1 VADADP
7 PVGDAD
13 PRSDA
18 SADPGSDASSG
29 AETDSAASSEAV
41 VVPVEPTSTLRS
53 TVAHVAET
61 AAADGAPAIHLV
73 EIASW
78 RTGDPESDERAA
90 AADRVLDRAAAWA
103 SADLDD
109 SEADGAPDLEV
120 VTAVIG
126 ADDYLFG
133 ADDYVRVLAEYA
145 EANGADRVVLDPE
158 YTPVGNTTLLQPL
171 EFALSNTSLSVETAP
186 VDRPTRRERI
196 RTEASTGRFAA
207 LFGLSLAFY
216 FLLGDPLYWF
226 DVVTGVATATVVSI
240 TLSRV
245 SLDSDPAIPR
255 TPMRIARAAIYVPVL
270 LFEIVKANLVVARV
284 ILDPRLPI
292 EPTLNR
298 MRVIVGSGLPLM
310 TLANSITLTPG
321 TLTVRARDSDLY
333 VHSLVPWA
341 REGLFD
347 GSLERWTRFVYYGRR
362 SARLPTP
369 RERDDVAILQGDDAT
384 EELPIAAADGGA
396 VDASEA
402 ADAVDASEA
411 ADAVDASEAADAV
424 GASGATAE
432 TAEVDEVTD
441 R

>member
-1 VADADP
+1 MADTDPPGGGAGPDADATVDP
-7 PVGDAD
+7 DEASEGDA
-13 PRSDA
+13 ST
-18 SADPGSDASSG
+18 
-29 AETDSAASSEAV
+29 ESAAPGAV
-41 VVPVEPTSTLRS
+41 IVPVEPTSTLRS

-78 RTGDPESDERAA
+78 RNGDPESDERAA
-90 AADRVLDRAAAWA
+90 AAERVLERVTAWA
-103 SADLDD
+103 TADLDD
-109 SEADGAPDLEV
+109 SEAPGAADVEV
-120 VTAVIG
+120 VTTVLG

-171 EFALSNTSLSVETAP
+171 EFALSNTPLSVETAP
-186 VDRPTRRERI
+186 VDRPTRRERF
-196 RTEASTGRFAA
+196 RTEATTGRFVA

-216 FLLGDPLYWF
+216 LLLGDPTYWF
-226 DVVTGVATATVVSI
+226 DVVTGVASAAVVSI

-245 SLDSDPAIPR
+245 SLDSNPAFPR
-255 TPMRIARAAIYVPVL
+255 TPMRIVRGLVYVPVL

-292 EPTLNR
+292 EPTMNR
-298 MRVIVGSGLPLM
+298 MRVIVGRGLPLM

-369 RERDDVAILQGDDAT
+369 RERDDVAILQGADAT

-396 VDASEA
+396 IDGERDA
-402 ADAVDASEA
+402 ADDDSAVDAG
-411 ADAVDASEAADAV
+411 DASDEGENDP
-424 GASGATAE
+424 
-432 TAEVDEVTD
+432 EVTD

>member
-1 VADADP
+1 MADTDPPAGGADP
-7 PVGDAD
+7 DAEATVG
-13 PRSDA
+13 
-18 SADPGSDASSG
+18 SG
-29 AETDSAASSEAV
+29 AGAV
-41 VVPVEPTSTLRS
+41 IVPVEPTSTLRS
-53 TVAHVAET
+53 TIAHVAES
-61 AAADGAPAIHLV
+61 AAEDGAPAIHLV

-78 RTGDPESDERAA
+78 RDGDPESDDRAA
-90 AADRVLDRAAAWA
+90 AAERVLERVSAWTT
-103 SADLDD
+103 ADLDD
-109 SEADGAPDLEV
+109 SEAPGAADVEV
-120 VTAVIG
+120 VTAVLG

-133 ADDYVRVLAEYA
+133 ADDYARVLAEYA

-171 EFALSNTSLSVETAP
+171 EFGLSNTSLSVETAP
-186 VDRPTRRERI
+186 VDRPTRRERF
-196 RTEASTGRFAA
+196 RTEATTGRFVA

-216 FLLGDPLYWF
+216 LLLGDPTYWF
-226 DVVTGVATATVVSI
+226 DAVTGVASAAVVSI

-245 SLDSDPAIPR
+245 SLDSNPAIPR
-255 TPMRIARAAIYVPVL
+255 TPMRIVRGLIYLPVL
-270 LFEIVKANLVVARV
+270 LFEILKANLVVARV

-292 EPTLNR
+292 DPTLNR

-384 EELPIAAADGGA
+384 EELPIAATDGGA
-396 VDASEA
+396 PAEDEPIDAGDADDA
-402 ADAVDASEA
+402 ADPSDR
-411 ADAVDASEAADAV
+411 
-424 GASGATAE
+424 
-432 TAEVDEVTD
+432 DEVTD

>member
-1 VADADP
+1 MADAGPPSGDDDP
-7 PVGDAD
+7 DAD
-13 PRSDA
+13 GSPDAAAASDA
-18 SADPGSDASSG
+18 DAATESASAG
-29 AETDSAASSEAV
+29 AV
-41 VVPVEPTSTLRS
+41 IVPVEPSSTLRS
-53 TVAHVAET
+53 TIAHVAEA
-61 AAADGAPAIHLV
+61 AAADGAAAIHLV

-78 RTGDPESDERAA
+78 RNGDPESDERAA
-90 AADRVLDRAAAWA
+90 AAERVLERAAAWA
-103 SADLDD
+103 NADLDD
-109 SEADGAPDLEV
+109 SEAPGAADVEV
-120 VTAVIG
+120 VTAVLG
-126 ADDYLFG
+126 ADGYLFG

-145 EANGADRVVLDPE
+145 EANDADRVVLDPE

-171 EFALSNTSLSVETAP
+171 EFGLSNTSLSVETAP
-186 VDRPTRRERI
+186 VDRPTRRERF
-196 RTEASTGRFAA
+196 RTEATTGRFVA

-216 FLLGDPLYWF
+216 LLLGDPTYWF
-226 DVVTGVATATVVSI
+226 DLVTGVATAAVVSI

-245 SLDSDPAIPR
+245 SLDSNPAFPR
-255 TPMRIARAAIYVPVL
+255 TPMRIVRGVIYVPVL

-292 EPTLNR
+292 EPTMNR

-347 GSLERWTRFVYYGRR
+347 GPLERWTRFVYYGRR
-362 SARLPTP
+362 AARLPSP

-384 EELPIAAADGGA
+384 EELPIAAADGGDPGSG
-396 VDASEA
+396 VESESG
-402 ADAVDASEA
+402 D
-411 ADAVDASEAADAV
+411 
-424 GASGATAE
+424 GASVEAESTADP
-432 TAEVDEVTD
+432 TDADEVTD

>member
-1 VADADP
+1 MADADSP
-7 PVGDAD
+7 SDAGDPGDGSTDSLGSTAAADAD
-13 PRSDA
+13 AAGGPA
-18 SADPGSDASSG
+18 AAGS
-29 AETDSAASSEAV
+29 V
-41 VVPVEPTSTLRS
+41 IVPVEPTSTLRS
-53 TVAHVAET
+53 TIAHVAE
-61 AAADGAPAIHLV
+61 AAATGGAPAIHLV

-78 RTGDPESDERAA
+78 RNGDPESDERAA
-90 AADRVLDRAAAWA
+90 AAERVLERAAAWTA
-103 SADLDD
+103 ADLDD
-109 SEADGAPDLEV
+109 SEAPGAADVEV

-145 EANGADRVVLDPE
+145 EANRADRVVLDPE

-186 VDRPTRRERI
+186 VDRPTRRERF
-196 RTEASTGRFAA
+196 RTEATTGRFLA

-216 FLLGDPLYWF
+216 LLLGDPTYWF
-226 DVVTGVATATVVSI
+226 DAVTGVATAAIVSV

-245 SLDSDPAIPR
+245 SLDSNPAIPR
-255 TPMRIARAAIYVPVL
+255 TPMRILRGLVYVPVL
-270 LFEIVKANLVVARV
+270 LFEILKANLVVARV

-292 EPTLNR
+292 EPTMNR

-333 VHSLVPWA
+333 VHSLLPWA

-384 EELPIAAADGGA
+384 EELPIAAADGGDVTA
-396 VDASEA
+396 EGEDPT
-402 ADAVDASEA
+402 ADAE
-411 ADAVDASEAADAV
+411 
-424 GASGATAE
+424 
-432 TAEVDEVTD
+432 EVTD

>member
-1 VADADP
+1 MADADP
-7 PVGDAD
+7 PPGDPDPDADATADPEASNGDA
-13 PRSDA
+13 
-18 SADPGSDASSG
+18 G
-29 AETDSAASSEAV
+29 TDSLRGSV

-53 TVAHVAET
+53 TIAHVAET
-61 AAADGAPAIHLV
+61 AAEDGASAIHLV

-78 RTGDPESDERAA
+78 REGDPESDERAA
-90 AADRVLDRAAAWA
+90 AAERVLDRVSAWA
-103 SADLDD
+103 NADLDD
-109 SEADGAPDLEV
+109 SEAPGADGVDV
-120 VTAVIG
+120 VTAVLG

-133 ADDYVRVLAEYA
+133 ADDYARVLAAYA
-145 EANGADRVVLDPE
+145 EENGADRVVLDPE

-171 EFALSNTSLSVETAP
+171 EFALSSTPLSVEAAP
-186 VDRPTRRERI
+186 IERPTRRERF
-196 RTEASTGRFAA
+196 RTEATTGRFVA

-216 FLLGDPLYWF
+216 LLLGDPTYWF
-226 DVVTGVATATVVSI
+226 DVVTGVASAAVVSI

-245 SLDSDPAIPR
+245 SLDSNPTVPR
-255 TPMRIARAAIYVPVL
+255 TPMRILRGGIYVPVL
-270 LFEIVKANLVVARV
+270 LFEILKANLVVARV

-292 EPTLNR
+292 EPTMNR

-362 SARLPTP
+362 AARLPSP
-369 RERDDVAILQGDDAT
+369 RERDDVAILQGPDAA
-384 EELPIAAADGGA
+384 EELPIAAADGG
-396 VDASEA
+396 
-402 ADAVDASEA
+402 
-411 ADAVDASEAADAV
+411 
-424 GASGATAE
+424 GPASGGGPEPSDDPGDAA
-432 TAEVDEVTD
+432 EVTD

>member
-1 VADADP
+1 MADTDP
-7 PVGDAD
+7 PAGDGSETAAAGATT
-13 PRSDA
+13 PDA
-18 SADPGSDASSG
+18 TIGPTAG
-29 AETDSAASSEAV
+29 AV
-41 VVPVEPTSTLRS
+41 IVPVEPTSTLRS
-53 TVAHVAET
+53 TVAHVAES
-61 AAADGAPAIHLV
+61 AAADGAPAVHLV

-78 RTGDPESDERAA
+78 RNGDPESDERAA
-90 AADRVLDRAAAWA
+90 AADRVLERVAAWA
-103 SADLDD
+103 TADLDD
-109 SEADGAPDLEV
+109 SEASGAENVEV

-126 ADDYLFG
+126 DDDYLFG

-145 EANGADRVVLDPE
+145 ESHGADRVVLDPE

-186 VDRPTRRERI
+186 VDRPTRRERFSS
-196 RTEASTGRFAA
+196 EATTGRFVA

-216 FLLGDPLYWF
+216 LALGDPSYWF
-226 DVVTGVATATVVSI
+226 DAVTGVATAAVVSI

-245 SLDSDPAIPR
+245 SLDSTPAIPR
-255 TPMRIARAAIYVPVL
+255 TPMRIVRGLVYVPVL
-270 LFEIVKANLVVARV
+270 LFEILKANLVVARV
-284 ILDPRLPI
+284 ILDPRMPI
-292 EPTLNR
+292 EPTMNR

-369 RERDDVAILQGDDAT
+369 RERDDVAILQGDGAT

-396 VDASEA
+396 HEPN
-402 ADAVDASEA
+402 DAVEGSD
-411 ADAVDASEAADAV
+411 
-424 GASGATAE
+424 E
-432 TAEVDEVTD
+432 TDDSDEVTD

>member
-1 VADADP
+1 VADAGPPPGDDDP
-7 PVGDAD
+7 VAAGSPDAAATSDAD
-13 PRSDA
+13 AATESA
-18 SADPGSDASSG
+18 SAG
-29 AETDSAASSEAV
+29 AV
-41 VVPVEPTSTLRS
+41 IVPVEPSSTLRS
-53 TVAHVAET
+53 TIAHVAE
-61 AAADGAPAIHLV
+61 AAAAAGAPAIHLV

-78 RTGDPESDERAA
+78 RNGDPESDERAA

-109 SEADGAPDLEV
+109 SEADGAADVEV
-120 VTAVIG
+120 VTAVLG

-145 EANGADRVVLDPE
+145 EENDADRVVLDPE

-171 EFALSNTSLSVETAP
+171 EFALSNTPLSVETAP
-186 VDRPTRRERI
+186 VDRPTRRERF
-196 RTEASTGRFAA
+196 RTEATTGRFVA

-216 FLLGDPLYWF
+216 LLLGDPTYPF
-226 DVVTGVATATVVSI
+226 DLVTGVATAAVVSI

-245 SLDSDPAIPR
+245 SLDSNPAFPR
-255 TPMRIARAAIYVPVL
+255 TPMRIARGIIYVPVL

-347 GSLERWTRFVYYGRR
+347 GPLERWTRFVYYGRR
-362 SARLPTP
+362 AARLPSP
-369 RERDDVAILQGDDAT
+369 RERDDIAVLQGPDAT
-384 EELPIAAADGGA
+384 EELPIAAADGGDPGSSGDPGSGGGDESSD
-396 VDASEA
+396 DASVEA
-402 ADAVDASEA
+402 ESSDDPSDA
-411 ADAVDASEAADAV
+411 
-424 GASGATAE
+424 
-432 TAEVDEVTD
+432 DEVTD

>member
-1 VADADP
+1 MADADP

-13 PRSDA
+13 PEADA
-18 SADPGSDASSG
+18 TVGSDAAAAPGEASDSD
-29 AETDSAASSEAV
+29 AATDAASAPGAV
-41 VVPVEPTSTLRS
+41 IVPVEPTSTLRS
-53 TVAHVAET
+53 TVAHVAER

-78 RTGDPESDERAA
+78 RDGDPESDDRAA
-90 AADRVLDRAAAWA
+90 AAARVLERVSAWA

-109 SEADGAPDLEV
+109 SEAPGAADVEV
-120 VTAVIG
+120 VTAVLG

-133 ADDYVRVLAEYA
+133 ADDYARVLAEYA
-145 EANGADRVVLDPE
+145 EGVGADRVVLDPE

-171 EFALSNTSLSVETAP
+171 EFELSNTSLSVETAP
-186 VDRPTRRERI
+186 VDRPTRRERL
-196 RTEASTGRFAA
+196 RTETSTGRFAA

-216 FLLGDPLYWF
+216 LLLGDPTYPF
-226 DVVTGVATATVVSI
+226 DLVTGVATAVVVSI

-245 SLDSDPAIPR
+245 SLDSNPAIPR
-255 TPMRIARAAIYVPVL
+255 TPMRIVRGTIYVPVL

-292 EPTLNR
+292 EPSMNR

-384 EELPIAAADGGA
+384 EELPIAAADGGDPEA
-396 VDASEA
+396 DGGRSDPEPGDEAIDVD
-402 ADAVDASEA
+402 
-411 ADAVDASEAADAV
+411 
-424 GASGATAE
+424 G
-432 TAEVDEVTD
+432 VTD

>member
-1 VADADP
+1 MADGDPPTGQVTDDDAPTADAT
-7 PVGDAD
+7 AAAAE
-13 PRSDA
+13 SA
-18 SADPGSDASSG
+18 SAG
-29 AETDSAASSEAV
+29 AV
-41 VVPVEPTSTLRS
+41 IVPVEPSSTLRS
-53 TVAHVAET
+53 TVAHVAEA
-61 AAADGAPAIHLV
+61 AAADGASAVHFV
-73 EIASW
+73 ELASW
-78 RTGDPESDERAA
+78 RNGDPESDERAA
-90 AADRVLDRAAAWA
+90 AAERVLERVTSWA
-103 SADLDD
+103 TADLDD
-109 SEADGAPDLEV
+109 SEAEAASEVEV
-120 VTAVIG
+120 VSAVLG
-126 ADDYLFG
+126 DDDYLFG

-171 EFALSNTSLSVETAP
+171 EFALSNTPLSVETAP
-186 VDRPTRRERI
+186 VDRPTRRERF
-196 RTEASTGRFAA
+196 RTEATTGRFVA

-216 FLLGDPLYWF
+216 LLLGDPTYWF
-226 DVVTGVATATVVSI
+226 DLVTGLATAAVVSI

-245 SLDSDPAIPR
+245 SLDSNPAIPR
-255 TPMRIARAAIYVPVL
+255 TPMRIVRGLIYVPVL

-292 EPTLNR
+292 DPTLNR

-333 VHSLVPWA
+333 VHSLLPWA

-369 RERDDVAILQGDDAT
+369 RERDDVAILQGDEAT

-396 VDASEA
+396 VEATEASGEA
-402 ADAVDASEA
+402 ESPADATDA
-411 ADAVDASEAADAV
+411 DGVI
-424 GASGATAE
+424 
-432 TAEVDEVTD
+432 D

>member
-1 VADADP
+1 MADGDPPTGQVTDDDAPTADAT
-7 PVGDAD
+7 AAAAE
-13 PRSDA
+13 SA
-18 SADPGSDASSG
+18 SAG
-29 AETDSAASSEAV
+29 AV
-41 VVPVEPTSTLRS
+41 IVPVEPSSTLRS
-53 TVAHVAET
+53 TVAHVAEA
-61 AAADGAPAIHLV
+61 AAADGASAVHFV
-73 EIASW
+73 ELASW
-78 RTGDPESDERAA
+78 RNGDPESDERAA
-90 AADRVLDRAAAWA
+90 AAERVLERVTSWA
-103 SADLDD
+103 TADLDD
-109 SEADGAPDLEV
+109 SEAEAASEVEV
-120 VTAVIG
+120 VSAVLG
-126 ADDYLFG
+126 DDDYLFG

-171 EFALSNTSLSVETAP
+171 EFALSNTPLSVETAP
-186 VDRPTRRERI
+186 VDRPTRRERF
-196 RTEASTGRFAA
+196 RTEATTGRFVA

-216 FLLGDPLYWF
+216 LLLGDPTYWF
-226 DVVTGVATATVVSI
+226 DLVTGLATAAVVSI

-245 SLDSDPAIPR
+245 SLDSNPAIPR
-255 TPMRIARAAIYVPVL
+255 TPMRIVRGLIYVPVL
-270 LFEIVKANLVVARV
+270 LFEIVKANLVVAWV

-292 EPTLNR
+292 DPTLNR

-333 VHSLVPWA
+333 VHSLLPWA

-369 RERDDVAILQGDDAT
+369 RERDDVAILQGDEAT

-396 VDASEA
+396 VEATEASGEA
-402 ADAVDASEA
+402 ESPADATDA
-411 ADAVDASEAADAV
+411 DGVI
-424 GASGATAE
+424 
-432 TAEVDEVTD
+432 D

>member
-1 VADADP
+1 MADGGPPTGQVTDGDAPADAAATAA
-7 PVGDAD
+7 DAAAE
-13 PRSDA
+13 SA
-18 SADPGSDASSG
+18 SAG
-29 AETDSAASSEAV
+29 AV
-41 VVPVEPTSTLRS
+41 IVPVEPSSTLRS
-53 TVAHVAET
+53 TVAHVAEA
-61 AAADGAPAIHLV
+61 AAADGASAIHFV

-78 RTGDPESDERAA
+78 RNGDPESDERAA
-90 AADRVLDRAAAWA
+90 AAERVLERVTSWA
-103 SADLDD
+103 TADLDD
-109 SEADGAPDLEV
+109 SEAEAASEVEV
-120 VTAVIG
+120 VSAVLG

-171 EFALSNTSLSVETAP
+171 EFALSNTPLSVETAP
-186 VDRPTRRERI
+186 VDRPTRRERF
-196 RTEASTGRFAA
+196 RTEATTGRFVA

-216 FLLGDPLYWF
+216 LLLGDPTYWF
-226 DVVTGVATATVVSI
+226 DLVTGVATAAVVSI

-245 SLDSDPAIPR
+245 SLDSNPAIPR
-255 TPMRIARAAIYVPVL
+255 TPMRIVRGVIYVPVL
-270 LFEIVKANLVVARV
+270 LLEIVKANLVVARV

-292 EPTLNR
+292 DPTLNR

-333 VHSLVPWA
+333 VHSLLPWA

-369 RERDDVAILQGDDAT
+369 RERDDVAILQGDEAT

-396 VDASEA
+396 VEATDASGEGEPTP
-402 ADAVDASEA
+402 DAS
-411 ADAVDASEAADAV
+411 DA
-424 GASGATAE
+424 
-432 TAEVDEVTD
+432 DEVTD

>member
-1 VADADP
+1 MADAGPSPGDDDP
-7 PVGDAD
+7 DTE
-13 PRSDA
+13 A
-18 SADPGSDASSG
+18 SADPEATSDSDAASAPASG
-29 AETDSAASSEAV
+29 AV
-41 VVPVEPTSTLRS
+41 IVPVEPSSTLRS
-53 TVAHVAET
+53 TIAHIAE
-61 AAADGAPAIHLV
+61 AAATEGASALHLV

-78 RTGDPESDERAA
+78 RNGDPESDERAA
-90 AADRVLDRAAAWA
+90 AAERVLERAAAWA
-103 SADLDD
+103 RADLED
-109 SEADGAPDLEV
+109 SEAPGAPDVEV
-120 VTAVIG
+120 VTAVLG
-126 ADDYLFG
+126 ADGYLFG

-145 EANGADRVVLDPE
+145 EANDADRVVLDPE

-171 EFALSNTSLSVETAP
+171 EFALSNTPLSVETAP
-186 VDRPTRRERI
+186 VDRPTRRERF
-196 RTEASTGRFAA
+196 RTEATTGRFVA

-216 FLLGDPLYWF
+216 LLLGDPTYWF
-226 DVVTGVATATVVSI
+226 DAVTGVATAAVVSI

-245 SLDSDPAIPR
+245 SLDSDPAFPR
-255 TPMRIARAAIYVPVL
+255 TPMRIVRGLIYVPVL

-347 GSLERWTRFVYYGRR
+347 GPLERWTRFVYYGRR
-362 SARLPTP
+362 AARLPSP
-369 RERDDVAILQGDDAT
+369 RERDDVAILQGPDAT
-384 EELPIAAADGGA
+384 EELPIAAADGGDPGSGVESESSGGA
-396 VDASEA
+396 GVEVESSDDSTDA
-402 ADAVDASEA
+402 D
-411 ADAVDASEAADAV
+411 
-424 GASGATAE
+424 G
-432 TAEVDEVTD
+432 VTD

>member
-1 VADADP
+1 MADGDPPTGQVTDGDAPADAAATAA
-7 PVGDAD
+7 DATAE
-13 PRSDA
+13 SA
-18 SADPGSDASSG
+18 SAG
-29 AETDSAASSEAV
+29 AV
-41 VVPVEPTSTLRS
+41 IVPVEPSSTLRS
-53 TVAHVAET
+53 TVAHVAEA
-61 AAADGAPAIHLV
+61 AAADGASAIHFV

-78 RTGDPESDERAA
+78 RNGDPESDERAA
-90 AADRVLDRAAAWA
+90 AAERVLERVTSWA
-103 SADLDD
+103 TADLDD
-109 SEADGAPDLEV
+109 SEAEAASEV
-120 VTAVIG
+120 DVVSAVLG

-171 EFALSNTSLSVETAP
+171 EFALSNTPLSVETAP
-186 VDRPTRRERI
+186 VDRPTRRERF
-196 RTEASTGRFAA
+196 RTEATTGRFVA

-216 FLLGDPLYWF
+216 LLLGDPTYWF
-226 DVVTGVATATVVSI
+226 DLVTGVATAAVVSI

-245 SLDSDPAIPR
+245 SLDSNPAIPR
-255 TPMRIARAAIYVPVL
+255 TPMRIVRGVIYVPVL

-292 EPTLNR
+292 DPTLNR

-333 VHSLVPWA
+333 VHSLLPWA

-369 RERDDVAILQGDDAT
+369 RERDDVAILQGDEAT

-396 VDASEA
+396 VEATEASGEA
-402 ADAVDASEA
+402 ESPADATDA
-411 ADAVDASEAADAV
+411 DGVI
-424 GASGATAE
+424 
-432 TAEVDEVTD
+432 D

>member
-1 VADADP
+1 MADADP
-7 PVGDAD
+7 PPGDG
-13 PRSDA
+13 A
-18 SADPGSDASSG
+18 SADGPVDSAETSGLSAEASG
-29 AETDSAASSEAV
+29 ADATGGPTATAGAII
-41 VVPVEPTSTLRS
+41 VPVEPTSTLRS
-53 TVAHVAET
+53 TIAHVAE
-61 AAADGAPAIHLV
+61 AAANDGAPALHLV

-78 RTGDPESDERAA
+78 RDGDPESDERAA
-90 AADRVLDRAAAWA
+90 AAERVLERVAAWA
-103 SADLDD
+103 TADLDD
-109 SEADGAPDLEV
+109 SEAPAAADVEV

-145 EANGADRVVLDPE
+145 EENDADRVVLDPE

-186 VDRPTRRERI
+186 VDRPTRRERF
-196 RTEASTGRFAA
+196 RTEATTGRFVA

-216 FLLGDPLYWF
+216 LLLGDPTYWF
-226 DVVTGVATATVVSI
+226 DAVTGVATAAVVSI

-245 SLDSDPAIPR
+245 SLDSTPAIPR
-255 TPMRIARAAIYVPVL
+255 TPMRIARGLVYVPVL
-270 LFEIVKANLVVARV
+270 LYEILKANLVVARV

-396 VDASEA
+396 VGA
-402 ADAVDASEA
+402 AHESDGVDETGA
-411 ADAVDASEAADAV
+411 AESID
-424 GASGATAE
+424 
-432 TAEVDEVTD
+432 DEVTD

>member
-7 PVGDAD
+7 PPRDAA
-13 PRSDA
+13 PDA
-18 SADPGSDASSG
+18 HGPTDAAGTGSRAQNG
-29 AETDSAASSEAV
+29 SAAGAV
-41 VVPVEPTSTLRS
+41 IVPVEPTSTLRS
-53 TVAHVAET
+53 TISHVAET
-61 AAADGAPAIHLV
+61 AAADGSPAVHLV

-78 RTGDPESDERAA
+78 RNGDPESDERAA
-90 AADRVLDRAAAWA
+90 SAERVLERVSAWA
-103 SADLDD
+103 TADLDD
-109 SEADGAPDLEV
+109 SEAPAAADVDV

-133 ADDYVRVLAEYA
+133 ADDYVRVLTEYA
-145 EANGADRVVLDPE
+145 EANDADRVVLDPE

-171 EFALSNTSLSVETAP
+171 EFALSNTPLSVETAP
-186 VDRPTRRERI
+186 VDRPTRRERF
-196 RTEASTGRFAA
+196 RTEATTKRFVA

-216 FLLGDPLYWF
+216 LLLGDPTYWF
-226 DVVTGVATATVVSI
+226 DAVTGVATAAVVSI

-245 SLDSDPAIPR
+245 SLDSTPAIPR
-255 TPMRIARAAIYVPVL
+255 TPMRILRGLVYVPVL

-292 EPTLNR
+292 EPTMNR

-333 VHSLVPWA
+333 VHSLLPWA

-396 VDASEA
+396 VDGADDA
-402 ADAVDASEA
+402 APADAAESE
-411 ADAVDASEAADAV
+411 
-424 GASGATAE
+424 TP
-432 TAEVDEVTD
+432 DESSDDGVTD

>member
-1 VADADP
+1 MADTDPPAGGADP
-7 PVGDAD
+7 DATATADSGAGATVGSGAGAAAESGDA
-13 PRSDA
+13 SETDA
-18 SADPGSDASSG
+18 ES
-29 AETDSAASSEAV
+29 DSAAGAV
-41 VVPVEPTSTLRS
+41 IVPVEPTSTLRS
-53 TVAHVAET
+53 TIAHVAAS
-61 AAADGAPAIHLV
+61 AAEDGASAIHLV

-78 RTGDPESDERAA
+78 RDGDPESDDRAA
-90 AADRVLDRAAAWA
+90 AAERVLERVSAWTT
-103 SADLDD
+103 ADLDD
-109 SEADGAPDLEV
+109 SEAPGAADVEV
-120 VTAVIG
+120 VTAVLG

-171 EFALSNTSLSVETAP
+171 EFALSNTPLSVETAP
-186 VDRPTRRERI
+186 VDRPTRRERF
-196 RTEASTGRFAA
+196 RTEATTGRFVA

-216 FLLGDPLYWF
+216 LLLGDPTYWF
-226 DVVTGVATATVVSI
+226 DVVTGVATAAVVS
-240 TLSRV
+240 TVLSRV
-245 SLDSDPAIPR
+245 SLDSNPAIPR
-255 TPMRIARAAIYVPVL
+255 TPMRIVRGVIYLPVL
-270 LFEIVKANLVVARV
+270 LFEILKANLVVARV

-292 EPTLNR
+292 EPTMNR

-333 VHSLVPWA
+333 VHSLLPWA

-396 VDASEA
+396 VDADGETEST
-402 ADAVDASEA
+402 ADPSDA
-411 ADAVDASEAADAV
+411 D
-424 GASGATAE
+424 G
-432 TAEVDEVTD
+432 VTD

>member
-1 VADADP
+1 MADGDP
-7 PVGDAD
+7 PLAGDD
-13 PRSDA
+13 PDGPAGAAAASDSDA
-18 SADPGSDASSG
+18 TAEPASAG
-29 AETDSAASSEAV
+29 AV
-41 VVPVEPTSTLRS
+41 IVPVEPSSTLRS
-53 TVAHVAET
+53 TIAHVAEA
-61 AAADGAPAIHLV
+61 AAADGAAAIHLV

-78 RTGDPESDERAA
+78 RNGDPESDERAA
-90 AADRVLDRAAAWA
+90 AAERVLERVTAWTT
-103 SADLDD
+103 ADLDD
-109 SEADGAPDLEV
+109 SEAPGASDIEV
-120 VTAVIG
+120 VSAVLG

-186 VDRPTRRERI
+186 VDRPTRRERF
-196 RTEASTGRFAA
+196 RTEATTGRFVA

-216 FLLGDPLYWF
+216 LLLGDPTYWF
-226 DVVTGVATATVVSI
+226 DLVTGVATAAVVSI

-245 SLDSDPAIPR
+245 SLDSNPGIPR
-255 TPMRIARAAIYVPVL
+255 TPMRIVRGLIYVPVL

-292 EPTLNR
+292 EPTMNR

-369 RERDDVAILQGDDAT
+369 RERDDVAVLQGDDAT

-396 VDASEA
+396 VDT
-402 ADAVDASEA
+402 VDASGEA
-411 ADAVDASEAADAV
+411 ESTDGAGVEAESTADESDD
-424 GASGATAE
+424 G
-432 TAEVDEVTD
+432 VTD

>member
-1 VADADP
+1 VWWVADGDP
-7 PVGDAD
+7 PTGQVTDDDAPTAD
-13 PRSDA
+13 ATAAAAESA
-18 SADPGSDASSG
+18 SAG
-29 AETDSAASSEAV
+29 AV
-41 VVPVEPTSTLRS
+41 IVPVEPSSTLRS
-53 TVAHVAET
+53 TVAHVAEA
-61 AAADGAPAIHLV
+61 AAADGASAVHFV
-73 EIASW
+73 ELASW
-78 RTGDPESDERAA
+78 RNGDPESDERAA
-90 AADRVLDRAAAWA
+90 AAERVLERVTSWA
-103 SADLDD
+103 TADLDD
-109 SEADGAPDLEV
+109 SEAAAASEVEV
-120 VTAVIG
+120 VSAVLG
-126 ADDYLFG
+126 DDDYLFG

-171 EFALSNTSLSVETAP
+171 EFALSNTPLSVETAP
-186 VDRPTRRERI
+186 VDRPTRRERF
-196 RTEASTGRFAA
+196 RTEATTGRFVA

-216 FLLGDPLYWF
+216 LLLGDPTYWF
-226 DVVTGVATATVVSI
+226 DLVTGLATAAVVSI

-245 SLDSDPAIPR
+245 SLDSNPAIPR
-255 TPMRIARAAIYVPVL
+255 TPMRIVRGLIYVPVL

-292 EPTLNR
+292 DPTLNR

-333 VHSLVPWA
+333 VHSLLPWA

-369 RERDDVAILQGDDAT
+369 RERDDVAILQGDEAT

-396 VDASEA
+396 VDASDASDEA
-402 ADAVDASEA
+402 ESTADAGDA
-411 ADAVDASEAADAV
+411 
-424 GASGATAE
+424 
-432 TAEVDEVTD
+432 DEVTV

>member
-1 VADADP
+1 MADADP
-7 PVGDAD
+7 PPGDGTAARAD
-13 PRSDA
+13 SV
-18 SADPGSDASSG
+18 
-29 AETDSAASSEAV
+29 DSAESTDPADSESASTDDAAV
-41 VVPVEPTSTLRS
+41 GAVIVPVEPTSTLRS
-53 TVAHVAET
+53 TIAHVAE
-61 AAADGAPAIHLV
+61 AAAAEGAPAIHLV

-78 RTGDPESDERAA
+78 RDGDPESDERAA
-90 AADRVLDRAAAWA
+90 AADRVLERVAAWA
-103 SADLDD
+103 TADLDD
-109 SEADGAPDLEV
+109 SEAPGAADVEV

-145 EANGADRVVLDPE
+145 EANAADRVVLDPE

-186 VDRPTRRERI
+186 VDRPTRRERF
-196 RTEASTGRFAA
+196 RTEATTGRFVA

-216 FLLGDPLYWF
+216 LLLGDPTYWF
-226 DVVTGVATATVVSI
+226 DLVTGVATAAVVSI

-245 SLDSDPAIPR
+245 SLDSTPAIPR
-255 TPMRIARAAIYVPVL
+255 TPMRILRGLVYVPVL
-270 LFEIVKANLVVARV
+270 LYEIVKANLVVARV

-292 EPTLNR
+292 EPTMNR

-396 VDASEA
+396 V
-402 ADAVDASEA
+402 
-411 ADAVDASEAADAV
+411 
-424 GASGATAE
+424 GASDATAE
-432 TAEVDEVTD
+432 TDEADASDATAAADASDESDGTDGDADEVTD

>member
-1 VADADP
+1 MADADP
-7 PVGDAD
+7 PAGDAD
-13 PRSDA
+13 PDA
-18 SADPGSDASSG
+18 GATVGPNADATVDAGGASETDSG
-29 AETDSAASSEAV
+29 ADSAASGAV

-53 TVAHVAET
+53 TIAHVAES
-61 AAADGAPAIHLV
+61 AAADGASAIHLV

-78 RTGDPESDERAA
+78 RDGDPESDDRAA
-90 AADRVLDRAAAWA
+90 AAERVLERVSAWTT
-103 SADLDD
+103 ADLDD
-109 SEADGAPDLEV
+109 SEEPGAADIEV
-120 VTAVIG
+120 ITAVLG

-171 EFALSNTSLSVETAP
+171 EFALSNTPLSVETAP
-186 VDRPTRRERI
+186 VDRPTRRERL
-196 RTEASTGRFAA
+196 RTETSTVRFAA

-216 FLLGDPLYWF
+216 FVLGDPFYWF
-226 DVVTGVATATVVSI
+226 DAVTGVATAAVVSI

-245 SLDSDPAIPR
+245 SLDSNPAFPR
-255 TPMRIARAAIYVPVL
+255 TPMRIVRGLIYVPVL

-292 EPTLNR
+292 EPTMNR

-333 VHSLVPWA
+333 VHSLLPWA

-396 VDASEA
+396 VGS
-402 ADAVDASEA
+402 ADAGDE
-411 ADAVDASEAADAV
+411 ADATDGTERP
-424 GASGATAE
+424 
-432 TAEVDEVTD
+432 DEVTD

>member
-1 VADADP
+1 MADTDPPAGDVPSEADAAA
-7 PVGDAD
+7 GA
-13 PRSDA
+13 A
-18 SADPGSDASSG
+18 SADTDPTSEPAATG
-29 AETDSAASSEAV
+29 AV
-41 VVPVEPTSTLRS
+41 ILPVEPSSTLRS
-53 TVAHVAET
+53 TVAHVVET

-78 RTGDPESDERAA
+78 RNGDPESDERAA
-90 AADRVLDRAAAWA
+90 AAERVLERAAAWVT
-103 SADLDD
+103 ADLDD
-109 SEADGAPDLEV
+109 SEADGAADVEV
-120 VTAVIG
+120 VTSVIG

-145 EANGADRVVLDPE
+145 RANGADRVVLDPE

-186 VDRPTRRERI
+186 VDRPTRRERFS
-196 RTEASTGRFAA
+196 TEATTGRFVA

-216 FLLGDPLYWF
+216 LLLGDPTYWF
-226 DVVTGVATATVVSI
+226 DAVTGVASAAVVSI

-245 SLDSDPAIPR
+245 SLDSTPAIPR
-255 TPMRIARAAIYVPVL
+255 TPMRIARGLVYVPVL

-292 EPTLNR
+292 EPTMNR

-347 GSLERWTRFVYYGRR
+347 GSLERWTRFVYYGRQ
-362 SARLPTP
+362 SARMPTP

-396 VDASEA
+396 VDARDEADGVSEA
-402 ADAVDASEA
+402 NAGDAGD
-411 ADAVDASEAADAV
+411 
-424 GASGATAE
+424 E
-432 TAEVDEVTD
+432 TDEGTEVDEVSD